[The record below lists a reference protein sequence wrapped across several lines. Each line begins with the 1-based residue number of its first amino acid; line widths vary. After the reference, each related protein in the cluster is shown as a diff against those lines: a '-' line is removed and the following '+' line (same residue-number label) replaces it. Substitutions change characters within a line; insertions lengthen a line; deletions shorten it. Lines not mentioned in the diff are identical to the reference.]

1 VVIVL
6 RTLSCTDVIYDMIF
20 LSLSLRREGRLLEL
34 LQPCHVENLEITPF
48 GRLIDVKKN
57 VL

>member
-1 VVIVL
+1 VERGYDYVVIVL
-6 RTLSCTDVIYDMIF
+6 RTLSCTDVIYDMF
-20 LSLSLRREGRLLEL
+20 FSLSPWEL

-57 VL
+57 IL